1 MSTITMREHTF
12 TEDELVD
19 AYGDGY
25 THGASD
31 HIRHRGYDR
40 GLSDSIQDTWDAKY
54 ADGYDS
60 GFREQSE
67 QPDTGGINYG

>member
-1 MSTITMREHTF
+1 MPSETIRERTF

-31 HIRHRGYDR
+31 HIRHREYDR
-40 GLSDSIQDTWDAKY
+40 GLSDSIMDVWDMNY
-54 ADGYDS
+54 AEGYDS

-67 QPDTGGINYG
+67 V